1 MTPCVITQWV
11 ILVDMPEQTQRPSL
25 RASGRPVTIDPEAVA
40 RQALELFATRGYD
53 AVSMAEIAA
62 EAGIGRKSLYRYF
75 ESKAAIVWG
84 GALGASDVSDRVLE
98 ESVRNG
104 VGVEVGLLASTAAIV
119 DSLPDLEV
127 TRGRL
132 RLISEHAELM
142 AQSPLIFEEQR
153 GRVEDYL
160 VQCGAPQEEAH
171 YLSVAYSTVNF
182 AAWIRWAR
190 GVEDSPVNC
199 LARALEVLRFPQ
211 Q

>member
-1 MTPCVITQWV
+1 
-11 ILVDMPEQTQRPSL
+11 MPEQTQQPSL
-25 RASGRPVTIDPEAVA
+25 RASGRPATIDPEAVA
-40 RQALELFATRGYD
+40 RHALELFATRGYD

-62 EAGIGRKSLYRYF
+62 DAGIGRKSLYRYF
-75 ESKAAIVWG
+75 ESKSAIVWG
-84 GALGASDVSDRVLE
+84 GALGAVDVSDRVLE

-104 VGVEVGLLASTAAIV
+104 VGIEAGLLASTAAIV

-142 AQSPLIFEEQR
+142 AQSALIFEEQR
-153 GRVEDYL
+153 GRVAGYL
-160 VQCGAPQEEAH
+160 VQCGVGQEEAH
-171 YLSVAYSTVNF
+171 YLSVAYSTVSF

-199 LARALEVLRFPQ
+199 LARALDVLRFPQ
-211 Q
+211 R